1 MSSAPAR
8 LAVMA
13 YAAIAYAAFLLSSA
27 WAAGFLAGRG
37 APTSVDGPATRAA
50 GPALAIDTVLLLA
63 FAAQHTVMA
72 RAGFKRRLTRYLPA
86 AAERSTFVLVAS
98 LLLVALLGWWQPV
111 PATVWQVGE
120 PWSAVIWVGYALGW
134 GLVVWSTF
142 MVDHADFLGLKQAY
156 RHLRRRTHRPPGFM
170 RRQLYAWCRHPMMLG
185 LVVAFWVTPHMTA
198 GHLFFAVA
206 STGYIAV
213 GIRFE
218 ERDLRADLGEEYAAY
233 AREVPALVPAPWN
246 RRAALVSTDER
257 VAPGTSGPDRDG
269 PAGPPH
275 HRQR

>member
-37 APTSVDGPATRAA
+37 APTSVDGPATRSA

-98 LLLVALLGWWQPV
+98 LLLFAVFGWWQPV
-111 PATVWQVGE
+111 PTTVWRVGA
-120 PWSAVIWVGYALGW
+120 PVSVVFWVVYALGW
-134 GLVVWSTF
+134 LVVAASTF
-142 MVDHADFLGLKQAY
+142 MVDHAEFFGLTRATE
-156 RHLRRRTHRPPGFM
+156 HGLARRWM
-170 RRQLYAWCRHPMMLG
+170 YAWCRHPMMLG
-185 LVVAFWVTPHMTA
+185 LLVTFWVTPHMSV
-198 GHLFFAVA
+198 GHLFFAVSSSA
-206 STGYIAV
+206 YIAL

-218 ERDLRADLGEEYAAY
+218 ERALRSRFGAAY
-233 AREVPALVPAPWN
+233 
-246 RRAALVSTDER
+246 
-257 VAPGTSGPDRDG
+257 
-269 PAGPPH
+269 
-275 HRQR
+275 